1 MLQHIINILD
11 TASVYFLVSLGLL
24 IILSV
29 MNVINLAHGAF
40 LTVGAYAAVVVSNN
54 GWNPWWAILAAPV
67 VGWFLGLVTE
77 KIIIRRLYHRPLDAI
92 LATWGLSIVIIQ
104 VISYFFGRGTHFVE
118 QIMDDDPFEL
128 FNAYL
133 GQYRIFLMLVAVGLG
148 IILALIT
155 RHTNS
160 GNVAR
165 AVIMNP
171 ELAKTLGI
179 NTTRV
184 NSLTFAFGSAL
195 AAFAG
200 VVIVPLMSADPNMGT
215 SWLII
220 TFMVALAAGAS
231 LAGLAVGALVLACT
245 QVLASYY
252 WSAVIGSI
260 LILLVPMIILRVA
273 PGGID
278 ELLHRIKIR

>member
-29 MNVINLAHGAF
+29 MNVINLVHGAF

-148 IILALIT
+148 IIIALIT

-179 NTTRV
+179 NPTRV
-184 NSLTFAFGSAL
+184 NSRTSAFGNAL
-195 AAFAG
+195 AASAG
-200 VVIVPLMSADPNMGT
+200 VVILPL
-215 SWLII
+215 
-220 TFMVALAAGAS
+220 
-231 LAGLAVGALVLACT
+231 
-245 QVLASYY
+245 
-252 WSAVIGSI
+252 
-260 LILLVPMIILRVA
+260 
-273 PGGID
+273 
-278 ELLHRIKIR
+278 

>member
-1 MLQHIINILD
+1 
-11 TASVYFLVSLGLL
+11 
-24 IILSV
+24 
-29 MNVINLAHGAF
+29 
-40 LTVGAYAAVVVSNN
+40 
-54 GWNPWWAILAAPV
+54 
-67 VGWFLGLVTE
+67 
-77 KIIIRRLYHRPLDAI
+77 LYHRPLDAI

-104 VISYFFGRGTHFVE
+104 AISFYFGRGTHFVD
-118 QIMDDDPFEL
+118 QILDGDPFEL

-133 GQYRIFLMLVAVGLG
+133 GEYRIFLMLVAIG
-148 IILALIT
+148 IGIALALVT
-155 RHTNS
+155 RHTNA

-179 NTTRV
+179 NTSRV

-252 WSAVIGSI
+252 WSAVI
-260 LILLVPMIILRVA
+260 
-273 PGGID
+273 
-278 ELLHRIKIR
+278 